1 MQQSTSINTEA
12 LISEMIV
19 AVEQMRGQQYDISL
33 PETADEPLAG
43 LRNALMSLAESLQF
57 RARER
62 ARLNDIAVNI
72 NAGLLLEEILETVYV
87 HFKDVIPYNRIG
99 FSLIDSDRETVRAY
113 WAKSEYPIFLNRNF
127 TAKLQGSSLHQIL
140 LTGKP
145 RIIDDLPAYLRAKP
159 TSLSTRLIV
168 KEGMRSS
175 LTCPLVNNGEPVGF
189 MFFSSAEP
197 HTYTNIHVDIFR
209 QIAAQLS
216 VILEKGRL
224 VSRLA
229 AQKEQI
235 ERTNAELVRV
245 NELKSTF
252 LGIAT
257 HDLRGP
263 IGNIRMIADLLQD
276 SEISLSDEERQALLG
291 DIGAQSTHMLS
302 LLNDLLD
309 VTRIEAGKLELRFET
324 FSLEPFLSQIVQRHA
339 MMATPKGTRMV
350 LQPVGN
356 GYAKGDPVRLRQVI
370 DNIISNAIKYS
381 PPGSTVL
388 VGAESMKH
396 GWCIF
401 VQDEGP
407 GITEDDRPK
416 LFKDFAKLSAKPT
429 GGEKSVGLGLAIARR
444 IVEAHGGIIGVDSEA
459 GQGAKFWF
467 TLPDENA
474 LTGGVR

>member
-1 MQQSTSINTEA
+1 MQQPISTNTEA
-12 LISEMIV
+12 LISEMVV
-19 AVEQMRGQQYDISL
+19 AIEQMRGQQYDILL
-33 PETADEPLAG
+33 PETANEPFAG
-43 LRNALMSLAESLQF
+43 LRNALMALAESLQF
-57 RARER
+57 RERER

-72 NAGLLLEEILETVYV
+72 NAGLLLEEILETVYI

-99 FSLIDSDRETVRAY
+99 FSLIDPDRETVRAY
-113 WAKSEYPIFLNRNF
+113 WSKSEYPIHLNNNF
-127 TAKLQGSSLHQIL
+127 TAKFNGSSLRTVL
-140 LTGKP
+140 ETGNP
-145 RIIDDLPAYLRAKP
+145 RIIDDLQAYLKTKP
-159 TSLSTRLIV
+159 MSLSTRLIV

-189 MFFSSAEP
+189 MFFSSTEP
-197 HTYTNIHVDIFR
+197 HTYTDIHVDIFR

-276 SEISLSDEERQALLG
+276 PEIPISDAERGTLLQ
-291 DIGAQSTHMLS
+291 DIGTQSTHMLS

-324 FSLEPFLSQIVQRHA
+324 FPVKPFLTQIVHRHA
-339 MMATPKGTRMV
+339 MMATPKNTCME
-350 LQPVGN
+350 LQPIGD
-356 GYAKGDPVRLRQVI
+356 GDAKGDPVRLRQVI

-381 PPGSTVL
+381 PPGSMVR
-388 VGAESMKH
+388 VGAESVKH
-396 GWCIF
+396 GWRIF

-407 GITEDDRPK
+407 GITAGDRPK

-444 IVEAHGGIIGVDSEA
+444 IVEAHGGTIGVDSKT
-459 GQGAKFWF
+459 GQGATFWF
-467 TLPDENA
+467 TLPD
-474 LTGGVR
+474 

>member
-1 MQQSTSINTEA
+1 MQQSPTHTEA
-12 LISEMIV
+12 LISEMVV
-19 AVEQMRGQQYDISL
+19 AIEQMRGQQYDISL
-33 PETADEPLAG
+33 SETAVEPFAG
-43 LRNALMSLAESLQF
+43 LRNALMALAEALQF
-57 RARER
+57 RERER
-62 ARLNDIAVNI
+62 MRLNDIAVNI

-99 FSLIDSDRETVRAY
+99 FSLIDADHETVRAY

-127 TAKLQGSSLHQIL
+127 TAKLKGSSLHQIL

-197 HTYTNIHVDIFR
+197 HTYTDIHVDIFR

-229 AQKEQI
+229 AQKEEI

-276 SEISLSDEERQALLG
+276 SEISLSGEERRALLD
-291 DIGAQSTHMLS
+291 DIRKQSTHMLS

-309 VTRIEAGKLELRFET
+309 VTRIESGKLELRFET
-324 FSLEPFLSQIVQRHA
+324 FPLEPFLTQIVQRHA
-339 MMATPKGTRMV
+339 MMATPKGTRMA
-350 LQPVGN
+350 LQPVGKA
-356 GYAKGDPVRLRQVI
+356 YAKGDPVRLRQVI

-381 PPGSTVL
+381 PPGSTVN
-388 VGAESMKH
+388 VGVERAGSM
-396 GWCIF
+396 WRFF
-401 VQDEGP
+401 VTDEGP
-407 GITEDDRPK
+407 GITAADRPK

-444 IVEAHGGIIGVDSEA
+444 IVEAHGGTIGVDSEA
-459 GQGAKFWF
+459 GQGATFWF
-467 TLPDENA
+467 TLPD
-474 LTGGVR
+474 